1 MRTAH
6 KSRARIPTTG
16 GDGFT
21 LIEIMMVVGILGM
34 VLAMGMPAF
43 IQSIRKDPLRQSV
56 SDLETACS
64 KAREAAILRGS
75 PVELVIRAEGGQ
87 LTVIP
92 TRDDN
97 ARRTAANEEALE
109 QPSESA
115 DKAASQSPVFSGRF
129 NENVAVTLL
138 YVNLKDQMEA
148 DVSRSLGAA
157 RSLQQKFPDIS
168 ALVADLMLTNKVE
181 EGTGGGDFGD
191 LFPGYTWTGYTNQIA
206 TNGLFQIDFV
216 IQSRRGR
223 QLVEWTN
230 SIYLWRPDSKVSNFG
245 RRL

>member
-1 MRTAH
+1 MHMSIDECQIRRGLPLGGRNVQ
-6 KSRARIPTTG
+6 SSFRIDCSAPAQ
-16 GDGFT
+16 GFSLLEVMIALPIFFLAIFT
-21 LIEIMMVVGILGM
+21 ILG
-34 VLAMGMPAF
+34 
-43 IQSIRKDPLRQSV
+43 S
-56 SDLETACS
+56 
-64 KAREAAILRGS
+64 
-75 PVELVIRAEGGQ
+75 
-87 LTVIP
+87 
-92 TRDDN
+92 
-97 ARRTAANEEALE
+97 
-109 QPSESA
+109 
-115 DKAASQSPVFSGRF
+115 
-129 NENVAVTLL
+129 
-138 YVNLKDQMEA
+138 
-148 DVSRSLGAA
+148 VSRSLGAA

-230 SIYLWRPDSKVSNFG
+230 SIYLWRPDSKVSNVG